1 MSVFVWQYVKRR
13 DWVKWLVYVSVCVAV
28 CEEKRLGE
36 MASVCQCLCRSP
48 QREAGDF

>member
-1 MSVFVWQYVKRR
+1 MKSR
-13 DWVKWLVYVSVCVAV
+13 DGMRWNRLVYNVSVCVAV